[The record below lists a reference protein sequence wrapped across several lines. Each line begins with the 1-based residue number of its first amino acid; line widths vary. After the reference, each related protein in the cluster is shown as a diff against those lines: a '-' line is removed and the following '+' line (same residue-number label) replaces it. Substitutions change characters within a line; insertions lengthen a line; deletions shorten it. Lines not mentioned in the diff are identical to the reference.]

1 MTKLLTAKE
10 LSALLR
16 IPKRSIYK
24 FAQEG
29 LIPGGFRVGKH
40 WRFRT
45 DIVENWIVEQSNLK
59 QRTQNENLG
68 KIEENGIG
76 TH

>member
-45 DIVENWIVEQSNLK
+45 DIVENWIVKQSSVRQKIRNGNLK
-59 QRTQNENLG
+59 
-68 KIEENGIG
+68 KIEEDGIE